1 MRGFISR
8 LSLNESAVP
17 VALLFVTV
25 VSFGLLIP
33 WLGFYWDDWPVI
45 YLTQTQGTGGFRDF
59 YQYDRPFSA
68 WTYIVFA
75 PLLGTSPLAWQ
86 IFALSL
92 RWLTALL
99 VWASL
104 RQIWPDKPH
113 QVFWTALLF
122 AVAPLFPQ
130 QSVAVAY
137 SQHWLCYLLFFASVY
152 CMLRALNDPRRFYL
166 FTALALLTSLLQL
179 LTMEYFVGLELL
191 RPVILWFYFLEK
203 EPGLSVRRLFKR
215 VIASGWAYVV
225 LLIAYVIWRMFFLRL
240 AGADPNNLDLLDK
253 IRVSPSAG
261 LLDLA
266 QKAVQD
272 LIYLVTSWLIAVKPA
287 DIELGRPFALA
298 ALAIA
303 IAAGIA
309 SGMLV
314 RRYKPVAGDQDS
326 GADRWHIYAMILGL
340 LAILLGTLPVWMID
354 RQVSLGPLGSR
365 FSLAAIFGV
374 SLLWVGFLEW
384 LSPRKSV
391 KITILSVLVAIAI
404 HANLHI
410 AKAYQQSWEKQRTF
424 YWQLFWRAP
433 HIRPGTALIADGEIF
448 SYVGLYSTSMG
459 ISMLYPPGEV
469 PQQMPYWFFSYWERL
484 FKIPKEL
491 AAGTLME
498 EELRNYSF
506 QGQSKEA
513 LLLDFSPER
522 NRCLHLLSPHDEQ
535 DPDLPE
541 SMRGLLSISNLSRIE
556 REPLDHWQPPASIF
570 GSEPE
575 HTWCYYFE
583 KAELAHQYEDWQEV
597 IRLMKE
603 AQRLGFTPTE
613 MKEYLPLL
621 EAYLQ
626 TGQVEPARALSLQM
640 ARLSNNI
647 DDRICTLWLD
657 ASESGPDP
665 QFIPAFEDVRGKSG
679 CFD

>member
-1 MRGFISR
+1 
-8 LSLNESAVP
+8 
-17 VALLFVTV
+17 
-25 VSFGLLIP
+25 
-33 WLGFYWDDWPVI
+33 
-45 YLTQTQGTGGFRDF
+45 
-59 YQYDRPFSA
+59 
-68 WTYIVFA
+68 
-75 PLLGTSPLAWQ
+75 
-86 IFALSL
+86 
-92 RWLTALL
+92 
-99 VWASL
+99 
-104 RQIWPDKPH
+104 
-113 QVFWTALLF
+113 
-122 AVAPLFPQ
+122 
-130 QSVAVAY
+130 
-137 SQHWLCYLLFFASVY
+137 
-152 CMLRALNDPRRFYL
+152 
-166 FTALALLTSLLQL
+166 
-179 LTMEYFVGLELL
+179 
-191 RPVILWFYFLEK
+191 
-203 EPGLSVRRLFKR
+203 
-215 VIASGWAYVV
+215 
-225 LLIAYVIWRMFFLRL
+225 
-240 AGADPNNLDLLDK
+240 
-253 IRVSPSAG
+253 
-261 LLDLA
+261 
-266 QKAVQD
+266 
-272 LIYLVTSWLIAVKPA
+272 
-287 DIELGRPFALA
+287 
-298 ALAIA
+298 
-303 IAAGIA
+303 
-309 SGMLV
+309 
-314 RRYKPVAGDQDS
+314 
-326 GADRWHIYAMILGL
+326 MILGL

-384 LSPRKSV
+384 LSPRNNV

-404 HANLHI
+404 HANLHL

-459 ISMLYPPGEV
+459 ISMLYPPGDV

-498 EELRNYSF
+498 AELRNYSF
-506 QGQSKEA
+506 QGLSKEA

-541 SMRGLLSISNLSRIE
+541 SMRRLLSISNLSRIE

-570 GSEPE
+570 GTEPE